1 MRAYLTL
8 RTARAG
14 VAAPEIVE
22 AGTAGPSR
30 DALLAS
36 RLPSGTAL
44 ADADADADAAQ
55 ISDAMHD
62 DLYRQL
68 LSVRKA
74 RIVHGAISGDT
85 LLADGGAGN
94 QAILSATETGTWRIR
109 SHIRLPRSIESDN
122 NRSERPKH
130 LSTSRY
136 SSCQQDVSEMA
147 AGAAPLS

>member
-44 ADADADADAAQ
+44 ADADAAQ

-94 QAILSATETGTWRIR
+94 QAILSATETGSARMQSKSDRFKASSRITTGQR
-109 SHIRLPRSIESDN
+109 DT
-122 NRSERPKH
+122 
-130 LSTSRY
+130 ST
-136 SSCQQDVSEMA
+136 
-147 AGAAPLS
+147 